1 MHSSECLRSH
11 LKRLAII
18 LGYCVG
24 TAFLFGGTGFVVG
37 FFGPLLI
44 GLLIGS
50 EPNQG
55 PLWGIFILGPGGV
68 ILGFFF
74 GAFVGYKKTRN
85 KSRQSAPVHA
95 GFSQSLSGDV
105 R

>member
-1 MHSSECLRSH
+1 M
-11 LKRLAII
+11 
-18 LGYCVG
+18 
-24 TAFLFGGTGFVVG
+24 
-37 FFGPLLI
+37 I

-74 GAFVGYKKTRN
+74 GAFVGYKKN
-85 KSRQSAPVHA
+85 
-95 GFSQSLSGDV
+95 
-105 R
+105 